1 MKRSLFILK
10 SEKWFPL
17 QFAMS
22 ESDESATRSLTEL
35 LRRHGF
41 FENMDTVSVPLV
53 SHLFSE
59 YVQLKASVAQF
70 KTELLELKDASSM

>member
-1 MKRSLFILK
+1 
-10 SEKWFPL
+10 
-17 QFAMS
+17 MS

-41 FENMDTVSVPLV
+41 FENMDPVSVPLV

-70 KTELLELKDASSM
+70 KTELLELKDASSMQQRLIQPL

>member
-1 MKRSLFILK
+1 
-10 SEKWFPL
+10 
-17 QFAMS
+17 MS

-59 YVQLKASVAQF
+59 YVQLKASVA
-70 KTELLELKDASSM
+70 